1 MTSVKKPRVGFFGIS
16 GCQGCLLTILYE
28 DSFKKLTKIL
38 DIKSFPFIK
47 EDTYKGKLD
56 YVFIEGTVCFDD
68 DIKTLKEL
76 RKRSKFVVA
85 LGSCSCFGC
94 VPSMKNFHDK
104 EKIMKFVYPRH
115 NFLNSVKPT
124 PISDHIKVDYEIP
137 QCPPNKDEIL
147 KFVKCITTGK
157 EFVPY
162 TKPVC
167 FECRKAGNPCIL
179 KENRMCLGPITVGGC
194 GAICPSNDTM
204 CYGCRGPTKAKD
216 FESFFKMIKNMGYS
230 ALNIKDKIETF
241 AGLKFKERIC
251 NA

>member
-1 MTSVKKPRVGFFGIS
+1 MTSKKPRIGFFGIS
-16 GCQGCLLTILYE
+16 GCGGCLLTVLYE
-28 DSFKKLTKIL
+28 NNFKSITKLL

-56 YVFIEGTVCFDD
+56 YAFIEGTVCFND
-68 DIKTLKEL
+68 DIKVLKEL
-76 RKRSKFVVA
+76 RKRSKKIVA
-85 LGSCSCFGC
+85 LGSCACFGC

-115 NFLNSVKPT
+115 NRLKSIDPT
-124 PISDHIKVDYEIP
+124 PISDHIKVDFSIP

-147 KFVKCITTGK
+147 KFIKCITAKK
-157 EFVPY
+157 EFKTY

-167 FECRKAGNPCIL
+167 FECRKAGISCLL
-179 KENRMCLGPITVGGC
+179 KQGRMCLGPITTGGC
-194 GAICPSNDTM
+194 GALCPANDTM
-204 CYGCRGPTKAKD
+204 CYGCRGPTQAKD

-230 ALNIKDKIETF
+230 ALDIKDKIETF

-251 NA
+251 NG